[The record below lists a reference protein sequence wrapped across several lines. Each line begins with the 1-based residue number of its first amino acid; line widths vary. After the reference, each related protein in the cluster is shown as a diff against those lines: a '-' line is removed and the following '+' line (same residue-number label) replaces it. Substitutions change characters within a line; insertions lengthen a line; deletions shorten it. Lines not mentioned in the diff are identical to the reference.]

1 MSACHTG
8 PFIAG
13 ARSGYGRTEAHPY
26 VIPALAGIQEDGARW
41 RVSSCSWHSPGLGI
55 GRGLSRG
62 RSRRY
67 ICLRRMAWLR
77 VSGIRSDGE
86 SVMAGEEGGRRG
98 WLALVVLLFG
108 AILVAGRLVPAV
120 RWFFRQGADR
130 VVEEVGRKGIEL
142 PAFKLTRRGAL
153 IHRLTHDPELLEA
166 AEAYARENGISMA
179 VAMARIERYGREI
192 VPSFNAFLYFRVGIP
207 LARWISRSLYDVRAG
222 SKRGL
227 AALDENTLEDVSV
240 VFVMN
245 HRSNIDYV
253 LLAHL
258 MAHRTA
264 LSYAAGEWAHV
275 WPLGRLVGG
284 MGAFFV
290 RRGSGDDLY
299 RRVLERFVQMAV
311 EGGLTQVF
319 FPEGGLSRDGKPREP
334 KVGLLDYVLRRFDP
348 EVCNIL
354 FVPVGVNYD
363 WVLEDHSLLQ
373 PGGPEAGIR
382 GRGGLFASAA
392 GSVVRN
398 LIQARRGGS
407 FRLGG
412 AAVGVGTLVSA
423 REYAASRGVE
433 FRELEREDRIEEVKA
448 LAGLL
453 MQAIDDSIPPAAVP
467 LVARAL
473 IEAPE
478 RTLPEDR
485 LILRVRS
492 LAQGDEP
499 LDYEGALRTLV
510 MRQLVLAERG
520 SYRPAPGA
528 EKILVYYANSA
539 YH

>member
-1 MSACHTG
+1 
-8 PFIAG
+8 
-13 ARSGYGRTEAHPY
+13 
-26 VIPALAGIQEDGARW
+26 
-41 RVSSCSWHSPGLGI
+41 LG
-55 GRGLSRG
+55 
-62 RSRRY
+62 
-67 ICLRRMAWLR
+67 
-77 VSGIRSDGE
+77 
-86 SVMAGEEGGRRG
+86 VMAGGKSGRRG
-98 WLALVVLLFG
+98 RLVLLVLLFG
-108 AILVAGRLVPAV
+108 GILAAGRLVPTV
-120 RWFFRQGADR
+120 RWFFRQRADR
-130 VVEEVGRKGIEL
+130 VAEEVGRRGIEL
-142 PAFKLTRRGAL
+142 PTFKLTRRRAL
-153 IHRLTHDPELLEA
+153 IYRLTHDPELLEA
-166 AEAYARENGISMA
+166 AGIYARENGFSMA
-179 VAMARIERYGREI
+179 VAMARVERYAREI
-192 VPSFNAFLYFRVGIP
+192 VPSFNAFLYFRIGIP
-207 LARWISRSLYDVRAG
+207 LAGWISKALYDVRVG
-222 SKRGL
+222 SERGL
-227 AALDENTLEDVSV
+227 AALDENAVEDVSV
-240 VFVMN
+240 IFVMN

-258 MAHRTA
+258 MAHRAA
-264 LSYAAGEWAHV
+264 LSYAAGEWAYV
-275 WPLGRLVGG
+275 WPLGRLIGG

-348 EVCNIL
+348 EVCDIL

-423 REYAASRGVE
+423 REYAVSRGVE

-453 MQAIDDSIPPAAVP
+453 MQAVDDSIPPAAVP

-485 LILRVRS
+485 LIPRVRS

-539 YH
+539 YR